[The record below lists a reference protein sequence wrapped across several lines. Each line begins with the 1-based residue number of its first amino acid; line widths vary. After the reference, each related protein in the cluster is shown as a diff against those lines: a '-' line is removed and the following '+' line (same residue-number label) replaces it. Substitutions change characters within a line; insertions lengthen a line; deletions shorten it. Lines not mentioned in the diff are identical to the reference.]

1 VFDKQHYLGTQIL
14 TGPTLSTHLRDSISL
29 NSRVLVRLAG
39 LSALVSVDNVSLIT
53 HLFASNIF
61 QRTVYP
67 INYNKS
73 VTDFSYALNNNP
85 HFKREPSQNI
95 LNCEKRANKSSKV

>member
-1 VFDKQHYLGTQIL
+1 VYDKQHYFGTQIL

-39 LSALVSVDNVSLIT
+39 LSALVSIDNVSLIT

-61 QRTVYP
+61 QRSVY
-67 INYNKS
+67 NQLLQS
-73 VTDFSYALNNNP
+73 FTDFSYALNNNP
-85 HFKREPSQNI
+85 Q
-95 LNCEKRANKSSKV
+95 